1 MLKESK
7 NKIIAV
13 FQQNIDALKKE
24 IKGID
29 EKYKKLAEEEK
40 KELKEMLEYW
50 KAQRNAL
57 NDGKGFVVAPAVEEQ
72 PETTATEAPAEE
84 EEEKVVDTIFP
95 ENNEPEEE
103 ETPEFD
109 GAGFTEEDNQ
119 PEEKSELSD
128 IWPEETVSEEVPAE
142 EEGEKD
148 DSADD
153 NDGWPEFPEEWK

>member
-29 EKYKKLAEEEK
+29 DKYKKLAEEEK

-50 KAQRNAL
+50 KTQRNAL
-57 NDGKGFVVAPAVEEQ
+57 NDGKNLVVVPVAEEQ
-72 PETTATEAPAEE
+72 PETPDAEIPVEE
-84 EEEKVVDTIFP
+84 EEEKVVDSIFP
-95 ENNEPEEE
+95 ENNEEEE
-103 ETPEFD
+103 EQASEEP
-109 GAGFTEEDNQ
+109 ATEEN
-119 PEEKSELSD
+119 SEFSD
-128 IWPEETVSEEVPAE
+128 IWPEETVSEETPAE